1 MQAFQRD
8 LSRFEELSAQVLGVS
23 SDSLE
28 THYKFSRKYDL
39 SFPLIADDGR
49 LKELYGQ
56 RRITYIIDRQG
67 TLRFIQK
74 GVPEN
79 EELLEE
85 LMKLQ

>member
-23 SDSLE
+23 SDSME
-28 THYKFSRKYDL
+28 THQKFSRKYDL
-39 SFPLIADDGR
+39 TFPLISDDGS

-56 RRITYIIDRQG
+56 RRITYVIDRQG
-67 TLRFIQK
+67 TIRFIQR